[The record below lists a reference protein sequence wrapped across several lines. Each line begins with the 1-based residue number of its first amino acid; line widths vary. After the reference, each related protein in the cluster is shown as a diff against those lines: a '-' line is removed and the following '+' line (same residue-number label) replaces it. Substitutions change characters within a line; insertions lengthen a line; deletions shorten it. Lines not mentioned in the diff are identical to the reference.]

1 MRIFYYLVFCFTFFL
16 KIFLNGQT
24 SPFIELTEERDN
36 IVIDIRYA
44 TPNNFTKT
52 TLYPCGRCF
61 LHPTVAKAVRNAAE
75 DFKKQGYKIILFDC
89 YRPLSIQ
96 RKLWEKVPDSRYVT
110 PPDKGSMHNR
120 GAAVDISLQEIK
132 SKKELDMGTPYD
144 YFGKEA
150 YMDYQ
155 EMTPIAAKNR
165 KILHATLT
173 KFGFKPIRTEWWHFS
188 FSGSGA
194 VISDWTWSCT

>member
-52 TLYPCGRCF
+52 NLYPCGRCF

-120 GAAVDISLQEIK
+120 GAAIDISLQEIK

-144 YFGKEA
+144 YFGKQA

-155 EMTPIAAKNR
+155 EMTPIAANNR

-194 VISDWTWSCT
+194 VISDWTWSCP